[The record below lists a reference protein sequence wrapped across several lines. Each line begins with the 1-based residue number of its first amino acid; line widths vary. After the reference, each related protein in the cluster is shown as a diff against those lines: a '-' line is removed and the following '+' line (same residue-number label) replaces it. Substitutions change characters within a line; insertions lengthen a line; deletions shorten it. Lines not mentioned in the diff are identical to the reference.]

1 MDFNE
6 WARYTG
12 IGSACE
18 YDDRTKQ
25 FIDQYNN
32 ATFQTYMDNE
42 RKNRAIQRA
51 DQIRSQGRE
60 ILPTNCEREDN
71 TICIHSRQGDKEVY
85 PSVLRWTS
93 LAMDKLRQYLSQ
105 IN

>member
-6 WARYTG
+6 WAKHTRM
-12 IGSACE
+12 GSTCE
-18 YDDRTKQ
+18 YDDRTMQ
-25 FIDQYNN
+25 FIEQYNN

-51 DQIRSQGRE
+51 NQIREKGWE
-60 ILPTNCEREDN
+60 VLPTDCD
-71 TICIHSRQGDKEVY
+71 TTSSTVKLHSGSDDKKVY
-85 PSVLRWTS
+85 TSVLRWTS
-93 LAMDKLRQYLSQ
+93 LAMDKLRKYLIR